1 MACGYDTEAV
11 LEMLS
16 DMKTDNGIGSDNVYS
31 TEIVIVFVVKMKYIW
46 IAILKRVR
54 MRV

>member
-16 DMKTDNGIGSDNVYS
+16 DMALIVYTV
-31 TEIVIVFVVKMKYIW
+31 TEIVIVFVV
-46 IAILKRVR
+46 R
-54 MRV
+54 